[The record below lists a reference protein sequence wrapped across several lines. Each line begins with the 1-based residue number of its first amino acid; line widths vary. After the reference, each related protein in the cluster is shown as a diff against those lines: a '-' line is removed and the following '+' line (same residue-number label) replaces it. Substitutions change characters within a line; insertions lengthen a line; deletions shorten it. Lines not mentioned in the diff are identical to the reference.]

1 MNNEN
6 NKTNENNNSG
16 NHNEGWRMKNML
28 NSKLEYY
35 YGLGMGRY
43 GEVLNELFV
52 HGNVNSFRTSSIPLA
67 EFWQPDNL
75 GRITQVLRPYLSR
88 FDAEKSLKFFEFPTD
103 PEVDGKRIGRP
114 SMTDLML
121 MDGEYQI
128 ALEAKYTEY
137 SRMPN
142 ETVDEWLRKDGVDF
156 FLRRKVGKTW
166 LRYIRE
172 AGCTDFATDQHLY
185 NECREVCYQFLHRTA
200 SACHKANW
208 KDGHKPVL
216 IYQLFFD
223 AANPES
229 REDRIAFENELRKWA
244 GMLHLRNMKFLIMS
258 VPVINAADVASRYA
272 GMKEQIFKEME
283 MNTIYKFD
291 FDGIKVEDVKLG

>member
-16 NHNEGWRMKNML
+16 HHNDGRRMKNML

-35 YGLGMGRY
+35 YGFGMGRY

-52 HGNVNSFRTSSIPLA
+52 HGNVNSHRTSSIPLA

-88 FDAEKSLKFFEFPTD
+88 FDAEKALKFFEFPTD

-200 SACHKANW
+200 SACHKANG

-229 REDRIAFENELRKWA
+229 REDRITFENELRK
-244 GMLHLRNMKFLIMS
+244 
-258 VPVINAADVASRYA
+258 
-272 GMKEQIFKEME
+272 
-283 MNTIYKFD
+283 
-291 FDGIKVEDVKLG
+291 

>member
-1 MNNEN
+1 MKNEN
-6 NKTNENNNSG
+6 QAKTGANR
-16 NHNEGWRMKNML
+16 RMKNQL

-35 YGLGMGRY
+35 YGFGMGRY
-43 GEVLNELFV
+43 GEVLDELFV
-52 HGNVNSFRTSSIPLA
+52 HGNVNSHRTSSIPLA

-88 FDAEKSLKFFEFPTD
+88 FDAEKALKFFEFPTD
-103 PEVDGKRIGRP
+103 PEADGKRIGRP

-142 ETVDEWLRKDGVDF
+142 ETVEEWLRKDGVDF

-172 AGCTDFATDQHLY
+172 ADCTDFATDQHLY
-185 NECREVCYQFLHRTA
+185 NECRNVCYQFLHRTA
-200 SACHKANW
+200 SACHKASG
-208 KDGHKPVL
+208 KDGRKPVL
-216 IYQLFFD
+216 IYLLFFD

-229 REDRIAFENELRKWA
+229 REDRIAFERELRKWA
-244 GMLHLRNMKFLIMS
+244 GMLHLRNMKFLILS

-283 MNTIYKFD
+283 LNTIYKFD
-291 FDGIKVEDVKLG
+291 FEGIKVDDVMLG